1 MVPPART
8 LTRHSLSSECSGGH
22 KTEIQVVD
30 TALFDTVN
38 VASLHSDHNDYKG
51 LDVESDWR
59 CVNSVDSDPHG
70 LSPLRHGVAHLPG
83 RLFEFRCVVRFR

>member
-1 MVPPART
+1 MMPPART
-8 LTRHSLSSECSGGH
+8 LTRHSLSRECSGGH

-30 TALFDTVN
+30 TALFNTVN

-51 LDVESDWR
+51 PDVESDPR

-70 LSPLRHGVAHLPG
+70 LSPLRHGIAHLHG
-83 RLFEFRCVVRFR
+83 RLFELRCVVRSR

>member
-30 TALFDTVN
+30 TALFNTVN

-51 LDVESDWR
+51 PDVEFDRR
-59 CVNSVDSDPHG
+59 CVNSADFYPMDCH
-70 LSPLRHGVAHLPG
+70 R
-83 RLFEFRCVVRFR
+83 

>member
-1 MVPPART
+1 MVPPARI
-8 LTRHSLSSECSGGH
+8 LTRHSPSSECSGGH

-51 LDVESDWR
+51 PEVEFDRR
-59 CVNSVDSDPHG
+59 CVNSADSDPHG
-70 LSPLRHGVAHLPG
+70 LLPLRHGVAHLPG
-83 RLFEFRCVVRFR
+83 RLFEFRCVVRSR

>member
-38 VASLHSDHNDYKG
+38 VASLHSDHND
-51 LDVESDWR
+51 
-59 CVNSVDSDPHG
+59 
-70 LSPLRHGVAHLPG
+70 
-83 RLFEFRCVVRFR
+83 